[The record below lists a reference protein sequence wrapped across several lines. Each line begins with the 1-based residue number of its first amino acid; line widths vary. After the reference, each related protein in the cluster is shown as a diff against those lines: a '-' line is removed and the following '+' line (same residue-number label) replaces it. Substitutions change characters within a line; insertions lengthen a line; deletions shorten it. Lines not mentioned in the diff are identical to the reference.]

1 MAGEHAPLRIRGA
14 AYVKRAG
21 KRNFDH
27 DEPLQH
33 SPEPTQDRGT
43 EMVADGSSEQQRDVK
58 GAEARHAE
66 IVSLVRQRGFVT
78 IEMLAKQ
85 FNVTVQTIRRD
96 LTQLSEEGKV
106 SRFHGGA
113 GLPSSIENID
123 YSTRKVLNLNEK
135 KRIARLVAS
144 HIPAHSSLFI
154 NIGTTTEAVARELLH
169 HEDLRCITN
178 SLNVALLLSGNP
190 DFNVVVA
197 GGTVRNRDG
206 GVVGQSANDLI
217 GQFRVDFA
225 VIGISGIDEDGT
237 LLDYDYDEV
246 RAAQAIIHNARQVFL
261 VADHTK
267 FSRRPMVRAGSITEV
282 TALFTDQPPPEPIRA
297 LMQAHG
303 VQLHVASEP

>member
-1 MAGEHAPLRIRGA
+1 
-14 AYVKRAG
+14 
-21 KRNFDH
+21 
-27 DEPLQH
+27 
-33 SPEPTQDRGT
+33 
-43 EMVADGSSEQQRDVK
+43 MVADGTGGKSDAT
-58 GAEARHAE
+58 GAEARHAQ
-66 IVSLVRQRGFVT
+66 IIALVRQRGFVT

-85 FNVTVQTIRRD
+85 FDVTVQTIRRD

-135 KRIARLVAS
+135 KRIARLVAA

-154 NIGTTTEAVARELLH
+154 NIGTTTEAVARELLQH
-169 HEDLRCITN
+169 QDLKFITN
-178 SLNVALLLSGNP
+178 NLNVALLLSTNP
-190 DFNVVVA
+190 GFNVVVA

-206 GVVGQSANDLI
+206 GIVGQSANDMI

-225 VIGISGIDEDGT
+225 VIGISGIDADGT

-246 RAAQAIIHNARQVFL
+246 RAAQAIMHNARQVFL

-267 FSRRPMVRAGSITEV
+267 FTRRPMVRVGSIAEV
-282 TALFTDQPPPEPIRA
+282 SALFTDQPPPESIQA
-297 LMQAHG
+297 LMDAHD
-303 VQLHVASEP
+303 VKLHVAHDA